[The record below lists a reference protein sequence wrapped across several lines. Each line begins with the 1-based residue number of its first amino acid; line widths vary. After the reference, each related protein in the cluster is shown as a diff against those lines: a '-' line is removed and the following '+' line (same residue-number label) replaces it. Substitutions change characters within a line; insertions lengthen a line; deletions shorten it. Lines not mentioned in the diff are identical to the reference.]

1 MKELRRR
8 QRLLYSIMK
17 VSVIIGA
24 VVLFVY
30 IGAKPY
36 IIDYSV
42 VADKVC
48 NYICDGMVVAVLILL
63 FIYYSKYGKC
73 ESFLSSVENELTDT
87 GYYYTARTESEAEKY
102 ISSIYDDLDQCNYS
116 MNKNL
121 EINELDF
128 DIKAEKRNE
137 YFYCVAVDDID
148 RNDVLAYLDS
158 VIYDITV
165 RNLKKKGNAVI
176 CFVTNKAQEDAIA
189 LSKMI
194 TPLGKKEQIKIAISI
209 VELSTRRVYFLGNVK
224 TKCQQLVVNF
234 AMNCEL
240 PLKEQYIGKERLPFQ
255 DALEE
260 KMKEF
265 TIKEFKAGNFSVH

>member
-73 ESFLSSVENELTDT
+73 DSFLSSVENELTDT
-87 GYYYTARTESEAEKY
+87 GYYYTARTESEVEKY
-102 ISSIYDDLDQCNYS
+102 ISSIYDDLDKCNYS

-176 CFVTNKAQEDAIA
+176 CFVTDKAQEDAIA

-209 VELSTRRVYFLGNVK
+209 VELSTRKVYFLGNVK